1 MKTYRSN
8 GKLFLIGEYIVID
21 GAKAFALPTK
31 YGQCLFVED
40 SAKNTNTISWKATKY
55 DDSLWFEAELSLD
68 HLDIISS
75 TNDQLSQSLQTIL
88 KQAQTLNSDF
98 FNSNKSYQCLTKLE
112 YPQEWGLGSSSTLID
127 LISQWIDVNPFELN
141 KLTFNTSGYDIAC
154 AHHNKPILFQNKP
167 RIEVEELELNWN
179 FKDKLYFVYLNQK
192 QDTQAVVGNHY
203 KNKPKDW
210 QMINELSDLV
220 VQATKVD
227 NLTDLESIMVEY
239 QDRLG
244 AFMQIPKAKELY
256 FSDYEGSVKSLGA
269 WGGDFVL
276 VTYREGMKEY
286 FKEKGYDTIIPFSE
300 MIQNS

>member
-1 MKTYRSN
+1 M
-8 GKLFLIGEYIVID
+8 ID

-40 SAKNTNTISWKATKY
+40 LSVESNVIKWKATKH
-55 DDSLWFEAELSLD
+55 DDSIWFETKIGLN
-68 HLDIISS
+68 HLEIISS
-75 TNDQLSQSLQTIL
+75 TNDKLSQSLQTIL
-88 KQAQTLNSDF
+88 KQAKTLNPEF

-127 LISQWIDVNPFELN
+127 LISQWIEINPFELN

-154 AHHNKPILFQNKP
+154 AHHDQPILFQNKP
-167 RIEVEELELNWN
+167 EIKVEELELNWN
-179 FKDKLYFVYLNQK
+179 FKDQLYFVYLNEK

-203 KNKPKDW
+203 KNKPKDCK
-210 QMINELSDLV
+210 MINELSDLV

-227 NLTDLESIMVEY
+227 NLTDLESILVEY

-244 AFMQIPKAKELY
+244 DFMQISQTKDLY
-256 FSDYEGSVKSLGA
+256 FSDYSGVVKSLGA

-276 VTYREGMKEY
+276 VTYREEMHDY
-286 FKEKGYDTIIPFSE
+286 FREKGYDIIIPFSE
-300 MIQNS
+300 MIK

>member
-40 SAKNTNTISWKATKY
+40 LSVESNVIKWKATKH
-55 DDSLWFEAELSLD
+55 DDSIWFETKIGLN
-68 HLDIISS
+68 HLEIISS
-75 TNDQLSQSLQTIL
+75 TNDKLSQSLQTIL
-88 KQAQTLNSDF
+88 KQAKTLNPEF

-127 LISQWIDVNPFELN
+127 LISQWIEINPFELN

-154 AHHNKPILFQNKP
+154 AHHDQPILFQNKP
-167 RIEVEELELNWN
+167 EIKVEELELNWN
-179 FKDKLYFVYLNQK
+179 FKDQLYFVYLNEK

-210 QMINELSDLV
+210 KMINELSDLV

-227 NLTDLESIMVEY
+227 NLTDLESILVEY

-244 AFMQIPKAKELY
+244 DFMQISQTKDLY
-256 FSDYEGSVKSLGA
+256 FSDYSGVVKSLGA

-276 VTYREGMKEY
+276 VTYREEMHDY
-286 FKEKGYDTIIPFSE
+286 FREKGYDIFIPFSE
-300 MIQNS
+300 MIK